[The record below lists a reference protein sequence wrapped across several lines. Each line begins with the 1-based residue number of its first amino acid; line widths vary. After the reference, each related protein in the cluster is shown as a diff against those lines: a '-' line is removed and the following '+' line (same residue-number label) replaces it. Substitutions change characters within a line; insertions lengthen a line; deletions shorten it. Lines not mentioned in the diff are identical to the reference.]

1 MAIKKINREL
11 LTKKWRVTLATIILS
26 LALSAC
32 MEGFMYKRI
41 GDTDYYITEEI
52 IEGKVSYVTH
62 EINGGFDEV
71 CGYQISDVYW
81 DKKYLL
87 LKCHKGTIDSIS
99 DEKVYCIVEQDAYEG
114 SPFPWRI
121 QEFEDIEKYEEE
133 KRRLGLDESSMKHTD
148 SHIPW
153 SLHLFD

>member
-1 MAIKKINREL
+1 M
-11 LTKKWRVTLATIILS
+11 TKKWRVTIVTIILFFG
-26 LALSAC
+26 LSSC
-32 MEGFMYKRI
+32 MEGFMYKKI
-41 GDTDYYITEEI
+41 GDTDYYI
-52 IEGKVSYVTH
+52 IES
-62 EINGGFDEV
+62 EGGTKIYTAHKSGDIFDSV

-81 DKKYLL
+81 NKKYLL

-99 DEKVYCIVEQDAYEG
+99 DEKVYCIVEQDVYEG

-121 QEFEDIEKYEEE
+121 QKFEDMGKYEEE
-133 KRRLGLDESSMKHTD
+133 KRRLGLDESRMKHTD